1 MRSTI
6 STNCSTPTQ
15 PYAIAPIYYPKAN
28 RNGIPRST
36 ATPFADNTCRN
47 DPLASTVPYYNYPA
61 TTPPAITFNLD
72 ITFEKNASQIN
83 LWKMN
88 GQTFRANYNN
98 AILLLANQGNT
109 SYPQDPQ
116 WNVYNFGT
124 NNSIRMVVKNYYP
137 RNHPMHLHGHN
148 FQVLAEG
155 YGEWDG
161 KIVNANNPQR
171 RDVQLMPGSQGTVVN
186 PVDGAVIEPGTPS
199 YMGTGPILYHGFY

>member
-6 STNCSTPTQ
+6 STNCSSPTQ
-15 PYAIAPIYYPKAN
+15 PYALAPIYYPKAN
-28 RNGIPRST
+28 KSDIPTSK
-36 ATPFADNTCRN
+36 ATKFADNTCRN
-47 DPLASTVPYYNYPA
+47 DPLASTVPYYKYPA
-61 TTPPAITFNLD
+61 TTPPATTFALD

-88 GQTFRANYNN
+88 GESFRANYDHPL
-98 AILLLANQGNT
+98 LLLANKGNT
-109 SYPQDPQ
+109 SYPDDPQ

-124 NNSIRMVVKNYYP
+124 NTSIRMVVKNYYP

-155 YGEWDG
+155 YGDWDG

-171 RDVQLMPGSQGTVVN
+171 RDVQLMPGSKNTVVN
-186 PVDGAVIEPGTPS
+186 TVDGAVISPGTPS
-199 YMGTGPILYHGFY
+199 YMGKVEFTK